1 MPSSSLRVL
10 LLSFAL
16 VLTFGCTASS
26 INTQTP
32 EAGPYSPSNDKA
44 DGEVSYLNA
53 GAKAV
58 RDARRQ
64 DAYKKMYEHCGEYE
78 ITKEEDQQG
87 MWGTQRRLWFTCLP
101 KGDKPVDDQEKS
113 SELTG

>member
-64 DAYKKMYEHCGEYE
+64 DAYKKMYEHCGGEYE

-87 MWGTQRRLWFTCLP
+87 MWGTQRRLWFTCLS
-101 KGDKPVDDQEKS
+101 KS
-113 SELTG
+113 EGTTHGPEESS